1 VLAFATLLDAEA
13 LTTVGLAAAARVAG
27 GSKAVRID
35 FSRDEDLEVTMA
47 HCTFTTGCGVHEQ
60 HVLDVVL
67 GLAMTCGAEEVAAAV
82 SGSPT
87 G

>member
-1 VLAFATLLDAEA
+1 
-13 LTTVGLAAAARVAG
+13 
-27 GSKAVRID
+27 
-35 FSRDEDLEVTMA
+35 MA

-67 GLAMTCGAEEVAAAV
+67 GLAMTCGAEEVSLAV